1 MIVSRHALLPSG
13 LLFAAT
19 LATAGCTSA
28 GSSRPGPPEAGDG
41 KARAPVEV
49 VELLGTRSETDRF
62 VRALLDGS
70 PARGVPVY
78 IDEVPAGA
86 SALVKGERGREP
98 RREAEMA
105 RDWKPSTLLR
115 VEVKPVTTV
124 ERLERQRPA
133 GEAAER
139 AAASE
144 PGERSWW
151 EARSEVRVELIDPDG
166 RKSRGFIDVRG
177 EARTEPSK
185 GRDAA
190 RAEEAAAKA
199 LEDAAAQLLERLK
212 DRRSP
217 DGGARQ

>member
-1 MIVSRHALLPSG
+1 MIVSRRALLPGG

-19 LATAGCTSA
+19 LAATGCSSS
-28 GSSRPGPPEAGDG
+28 GSSRPGPSEERDG
-41 KARAPVEV
+41 KARAPVAV

-70 PARGVPVY
+70 PSRGVPVY

-86 SALVKGERGREP
+86 DALVKGERGREP
-98 RREAEMA
+98 RREPEMA
-105 RDWKPSTLLR
+105 RDWKPATLLR

-124 ERLERQRPA
+124 EKLERQRPA

-139 AAASE
+139 TAASE
-144 PGERSWW
+144 PLERSWW
-151 EARSEVRVELIDPDG
+151 EASSVVRVELIDPDG

-190 RAEEAAAKA
+190 RSEEAAAKA
-199 LEDAAAQLLERLK
+199 LEAAAAQLLERLK
-212 DRRSP
+212 ARRSP
-217 DGGARQ
+217 AGGARQ